1 MLAEWMHDFESLEAI
16 SQDDDT
22 RRLLLRMAA
31 LSQDGRLAPLL
42 LELAHDDEL
51 DDEMKGT
58 LGRGRRVVPA
68 RRAGVHPPHAGTA
81 LDARLQSAIPG
92 D

>member
-22 RRLLLRMAA
+22 RRLFLHMAA

-42 LELAHDDEL
+42 WELAHDEEL
-51 DDEMKGT
+51 DDELKGT
-58 LGRGRRVVPA
+58 LDVIAGDETFLLVVQEYIRRTQVL
-68 RRAGVHPPHAGTA
+68 H
-81 LDARLQSAIPG
+81 
-92 D
+92 

>member
-1 MLAEWMHDFESLEAI
+1 MLAEWMHDFEALEAI

-42 LELAHDDEL
+42 SELAHDEEL

-58 LGRGRRVVPA
+58 LDVIAGDESFCSWCRSTSAA
-68 RRAGVHPPHAGTA
+68 RRCLH
-81 LDARLQSAIPG
+81 
-92 D
+92 

>member
-22 RRLLLRMAA
+22 RRLFLRMAA

-42 LELAHDDEL
+42 RELAHDDEL

-58 LGRGRRVVPA
+58 LDVIAGDESFVLVVQEYIRRTQVL
-68 RRAGVHPPHAGTA
+68 H
-81 LDARLQSAIPG
+81 
-92 D
+92 

>member
-1 MLAEWMHDFESLEAI
+1 MLADWMHDFESLEAI

-22 RRLLLRMAA
+22 RRLFLRMAA

-42 LELAHDDEL
+42 SELAHDDEL

-58 LGRGRRVVPA
+58 LDAIAGDESFLLVVQEYIRRTQVL
-68 RRAGVHPPHAGTA
+68 H
-81 LDARLQSAIPG
+81 
-92 D
+92 

>member
-42 LELAHDDEL
+42 RELAHDEEL
-51 DDEMKGT
+51 DDELKGT
-58 LGRGRRVVPA
+58 LDVIAGDESFLLVVQEYIRRTQVL
-68 RRAGVHPPHAGTA
+68 H
-81 LDARLQSAIPG
+81 
-92 D
+92 

>member
-1 MLAEWMHDFESLEAI
+1 MLAEWMHDLEALEAI

-22 RRLLLRMAA
+22 RRLFLRMAA

-42 LELAHDDEL
+42 CELAHDDEL

-58 LGRGRRVVPA
+58 LGVIASDESFLLVVQEYIRRTQVL
-68 RRAGVHPPHAGTA
+68 H
-81 LDARLQSAIPG
+81 
-92 D
+92 

>member
-1 MLAEWMHDFESLEAI
+1 MLAEWMHDLESLEAI

-22 RRLLLRMAA
+22 RRLFLRMAA

-42 LELAHDDEL
+42 SELAHDDEL

-58 LGRGRRVVPA
+58 LDVIAGDESFLLVVQEYIRRTQVL
-68 RRAGVHPPHAGTA
+68 H
-81 LDARLQSAIPG
+81 
-92 D
+92 

>member
-22 RRLLLRMAA
+22 RRLFLRMAA

-42 LELAHDDEL
+42 CELADDDEL
-51 DDEMKGT
+51 DDELKGT
-58 LGRGRRVVPA
+58 LDVIAGDETFLLVVQEYIRRTRVL
-68 RRAGVHPPHAGTA
+68 H
-81 LDARLQSAIPG
+81 
-92 D
+92 

>member
-1 MLAEWMHDFESLEAI
+1 MLAKWMHDLESLEAI

-22 RRLLLRMAA
+22 RRLFLHMAA

-42 LELAHDDEL
+42 CELADDDEL

-58 LGRGRRVVPA
+58 LGVIAGDESFLLVVQEYLRRTQVL
-68 RRAGVHPPHAGTA
+68 H
-81 LDARLQSAIPG
+81 
-92 D
+92 